1 MTSNSTTFA
10 LTSLV
15 CGVVAWTSLAV
26 AQSRQ
31 TIPQSASQLA
41 PVQSNSTPR
50 SELALPSERAPETA
64 QARISTDAFERS
76 DQPPR
81 RTPTDETEAAKG
93 GQLVPGE

>member
-15 CGVVAWTSLAV
+15 CGVVAWTSFAV

-31 TIPQSASQLA
+31 TIPQSASQLP
-41 PVQSNSTPR
+41 PVQSNSTRR

-64 QARISTDAFERS
+64 QARISSDAFEWW

-81 RTPTDETEAAKG
+81 RTLNETEAAKG